1 MKKLVLFFAAA
12 AMAVSASAQVTVEGS
27 KLTDNIYVGINGG
40 VGVITTHNKWMK
52 NLMPN
57 FGVRVGKNITPI
69 FGIAIDGTA
78 YMGLRQENPL
88 VGNSN
93 VLSTGFKAV
102 NTSVLGTVNFNNL
115 ICGYKGEPRAFE
127 VTGLFG
133 IGWFHT
139 FGSHNGAVCWNF
151 LYTILIKI
159 TISLVDMTMTK
170 RFM

>member
-40 VGVITTHNKWMK
+40 VSVITTHNKWMK

-93 VLSTGFKAV
+93 V
-102 NTSVLGTVNFNNL
+102 
-115 ICGYKGEPRAFE
+115 
-127 VTGLFG
+127 
-133 IGWFHT
+133 
-139 FGSHNGAVCWNF
+139 
-151 LYTILIKI
+151 
-159 TISLVDMTMTK
+159 
-170 RFM
+170 